1 MTVIQVIINSNN
13 STTSPSKMEKDLH
26 VHVALLLTLKMS
38 VIFKSD
44 LYSDKKINLSVKTL
58 EPSYS
63 CQDHTY
69 LVRISIVEA
78 FSLHSLL

>member
-1 MTVIQVIINSNN
+1 MTAIQVIINSNN

-26 VHVALLLTLKMS
+26 VHFALLLTLKMS